1 MCPKEAGD
9 DPLPEGDQVEPSEP
23 PAADPLEAFAVD
35 AARRQAVER
44 GEDADDVDTSFIA
57 RALSESRR
65 MRGEAQK
72 CAEKRAANTADVTMQ
87 HGEAGRLRL
96 EAAMAEHMSETAASL
111 ASAAAASE
119 AGAVEEGGEG
129 L

>member
-44 GEDADDVDTSFIA
+44 GE
-57 RALSESRR
+57 
-65 MRGEAQK
+65 AQK

-96 EAAMAEHMSETAASL
+96 EAAMAEHMIETAASL